1 MKNAKRKRAQRAL
14 NKIIRE
20 MNKELQTD
28 PFVLKLKGGDFEIRQ
43 TDALWERFTDGSGG
57 ALSVALQIT
66 EHRTGRTDCRV
77 FHDVNFG
84 FFAWKLFEWVND
96 FVGEFV

>member
-1 MKNAKRKRAQRAL
+1 MKNAKRKKAQRAL
-14 NKIIRE
+14 NKTIRE
-20 MNKELQTD
+20 TRKQLQTD
-28 PFVLKLKGGDFEIRQ
+28 PFILKGGDFEIRQ
-43 TDALWERFTDGSGG
+43 TDALWEQFTDGSGG

-66 EHRTGRTDCRV
+66 ECRTGRTDCRI

-96 FVGEFV
+96 FVCEFV